1 MTPAPQ
7 GSVTALAPSPLDVN
21 VLWAGTGDGLI
32 QVTTDGG
39 AKWTNVTPPQI
50 KPWTRIFNM
59 DAGHFDTKT
68 AYAAAN
74 TLRLDD
80 MNPHFWRTHDGGKTW
95 TEIDN
100 GIAGGAVANS
110 IREDPRKKGLLY
122 AATDTQVWVSFD
134 DGDNW
139 HSLRLDMPAISVRDI
154 EVKDDA
160 SCMCSDLVAGTHGRG
175 FWILDDVTP
184 LRQAA
189 EAAAA
194 IERLSVQTGDRHP
207 HSLRHQR
214 SHAVAAGIAG
224 RRESAARRDRR
235 LLSARRRERS
245 EAGVPQRRRAK

>member
-1 MTPAPQ
+1 M
-7 GSVTALAPSPLDVN
+7 
-21 VLWAGTGDGLI
+21 
-32 QVTTDGG
+32 DGG
-39 AKWTNVTPPQI
+39 KKWTNVTPPQI

-80 MNPHFWRTHDGGKTW
+80 MNAHLWRTHDGGKTW
-95 TEIDN
+95 TEIVK
-100 GIAGGAVANS
+100 GIDGGAPANS
-110 IREDPRKKGLLY
+110 IREDPRRKGLLY
-122 AATDTQVWVSFD
+122 ASTDTQVWVSFD

-154 EVKDDA
+154 QVKDDE
-160 SCMCSDLVAGTHGRG
+160 SCLCSDLVAGTHGRG

-194 IERLSVQTGDRHP
+194 IAAPTSC
-207 HSLRHQR
+207 SNLRIAIR
-214 SHAVAAGIAG
+214 IRFATNDPTPMAARGACRRKSSCPMAPASIITCPAPSSDVKLEFLNAAG
-224 RRESAARRDRR
+224 
-235 LLSARRRERS
+235 
-245 EAGVPQRRRAK
+245 